1 MIDSGLLMRRA
12 VLYCAKQHSIDS
24 TRLQALPR
32 SVYDQFQDLVI
43 TTADD
48 MRYNQLKYFRP
59 FEHQLRFFA
68 TGGADRRGI
77 LAANRIGKTVSTCYE
92 TAMHLTGLYPD
103 WWPESA
109 RRYDRPVTAMVA
121 GEGWE
126 QVARVLQQELLGTQ
140 DVKIRENIGTGAIPR
155 STIVTETMRSD
166 GANCLGVEIR
176 HVSGGKSYLLFA
188 NYTQE
193 VRQMQGFKLNLA
205 VFDEQPPDDFFSEIV
220 TRTATTQGQVL
231 CSFTPLKGLNGL
243 VSKFWHH
250 EEGYEHIRVSWD
262 DVPEYDPWGEPFLL
276 METRRQLERD
286 YLPHERDARRN
297 GVPVM
302 GKGAVFQIR
311 NWPTYKTGDYD
322 FRNTHG
328 LHRVIALDLGLVND
342 RTVISLMYWDPDGQE
357 AWLHTQVVVKG
368 TEEANPVN
376 WINHLMRPEVFGT
389 PIVLPPDAGTVGR
402 YTMSSLSIRQMF
414 EQYELNVYP
423 DPIRNPP
430 DEQGRTTN
438 HKSFGINVMRQMLE
452 LGTFH
457 VNENCVEFLRECQ
470 NYYVDEKGRF
480 SDPDDAIDSAR
491 YALLGCLNG
500 WSEPWEDRS
509 PQARFAAAKH
519 NMRVL
524 QANKKNNQDLPVWK
538 RSWSPD
544 GGVM

>member
-1 MIDSGLLMRRA
+1 MLDTNLLMRRA
-12 VLYCAKQHSIDS
+12 IRYCADKTNRTVDNLSHMPFEIK
-24 TRLQALPR
+24 TK
-32 SVYDQFQDLVI
+32 FQEYVM
-43 TTADD
+43 AVHED
-48 MRYNQLKYFRP
+48 MKYNQLKYFRP
-59 FEHQLRFFA
+59 FEHQKRFFA
-68 TGGADRRGI
+68 TGRAERRGI
-77 LAANRIGKTVSTCYE
+77 LAANRIGKTVSTCFE
-92 TAMHLTGLYPD
+92 VAMHLTGQYPD

-109 RRYDRPVTAMVA
+109 RRWNKPVTVMVA
-121 GEGWE
+121 GEGWQ
-126 QVARVLQQELLGTQ
+126 QVAMVLQNELLGTN
-140 DVKIRENIGTGAIPR
+140 DIKIKDAIGTGAIPR
-155 STIVTETMRSD
+155 DCINFETMRSD
-166 GANCLGVEIR
+166 GANCIGVEIK
-176 HVSGGKSYLLFA
+176 HSSGSNSYLLFA

-193 VRQMQGFKLNLA
+193 VRQMQGFKLNIA

-276 METRRQLERD
+276 QSTRRQLERD

-322 FRNTHG
+322 FRNTSG
-328 LHRVIALDLGLVND
+328 LHRIIALDLGLVND
-342 RTVISLMYWDPDGQE
+342 KTVVSLMYWDPDEQE
-357 AWLHTQVVVKG
+357 AWLHTQIVVKG
-368 TEEANPVN
+368 TEEANPMN

-402 YTMSSLSIRQMF
+402 YTMSSLSIRQLF
-414 EQYELNVYP
+414 EQYELNVHP

-438 HKSFGINVMRQMLE
+438 HKSFGVNVMRQMLE
-452 LGTFH
+452 LGTLH
-457 VNENCVEFLRECQ
+457 VNENCVEFLREAQ
-470 NYYVDEKGRF
+470 NYYADEKGRF
-480 SDPDDAIDSAR
+480 SDPDDCIDSAR

-500 WSEPWEDRS
+500 WSEPWDGRS
-509 PQARFAAAKH
+509 PSQRFRDAKH
-519 NMRVL
+519 QIQVMR
-524 QANKKNNQDLPVWK
+524 AGRNDSKPIWKKA
-538 RSWSPD
+538 WSPE

>member
-1 MIDSGLLMRRA
+1 MIDPALLMRRA
-12 VLYCAKQHSIDS
+12 IRYVCDQNGLRPDTIHQMPFE
-24 TRLQALPR
+24 PR
-32 SVYDQFQDLVI
+32 QRFEELVI
-43 TTADD
+43 AVADD
-48 MRYNQLKYFRP
+48 MRYNQLRYFRP
-59 FEHQLRFFA
+59 FDHQMRFFA
-68 TGGADRRGI
+68 TGASERRGI

-92 TAMHLTGLYPD
+92 TAMHLTGLYPE

-109 RRYDRPVTAMVA
+109 RRFTKPVTVMVA
-121 GEGWE
+121 GEGWS
-126 QVARVLQQELLGTQ
+126 QVAMVLQNELLGTQ
-140 DVKIRENIGTGAIPR
+140 DVKIREQLGTGAIPR
-155 STIVTETMRSD
+155 DLINFDTMRSD

-176 HVSGGKSYLLFA
+176 HASGSNSYLVFA

-193 VRQMQGFKLNLA
+193 VRQMQGFKLTLA

-276 METRRQLERD
+276 NSTRQQLERD

-311 NWPTYKTGDYD
+311 SWPTYRTGDYD
-322 FRNTHG
+322 FRNTRG
-328 LHRVIALDLGLVND
+328 LHRIIALDLGLVND
-342 RTVISLMYWDPDGQE
+342 KTVISLIYWDPDNQE
-357 AWLHTQVVVKG
+357 AWLHTQICVKG
-368 TEEANPVN
+368 TEEANPIN
-376 WINHLMRPEVFGT
+376 WIQHLMRPEVFGT

-402 YTMSSLSIRQMF
+402 YTMSALSIRQLF

-423 DPIRNPP
+423 DPVRNPP
-430 DEQGRTTN
+430 DAEGRTTN
-438 HKSFGINVMRQMLE
+438 HKAFGINTMRQMLE
-452 LGTFH
+452 LGTLH
-457 VNENCVEFLRECQ
+457 VNENCVEFLREAQ
-470 NYYVDEKGRF
+470 NYYVDERGRF
-480 SDPDDAIDSAR
+480 SDPDDCIDSAR

-500 WSEPWEDRS
+500 WAEPWDDRS
-509 PQARFAAAKH
+509 PQQRFAAAKH
-519 NMRVL
+519 QMKL
-524 QANKKNNQDLPVWK
+524 IQAHKKNDQDRPIWK
-538 RSWSPD
+538 RSWSAD